1 MKRGQRWLA
10 ALALPAVLRAAAAAA
25 AAAGEAVPPFSRY
38 AIIIARRPFGVAPAA
53 AAAGAGAAAGEAA
66 AQSQA
71 EQKLARQIAM
81 VAVNITPGGRV
92 AVGFIDNGEKP
103 PRNYY
108 LAVGE
113 SAGGYTVLDADYEE
127 ETATLEKD
135 GVVISLKLGQGLVA
149 TAAPATPAA
158 AAGTP
163 AASPLRI
170 PLRPPAAAAVTSAV
184 ASAATTTARAGRR
197 LTPEEMQRALYPD
210 PAAGG
215 SGMDTSVPG
224 QPIPTSVRMINR
236 MLDSGEITEPS
247 YLERLKKRREELEKR
262 IAAQREINELR
273 QRERAKELGR
283 EEFERLERERNLA
296 LIREG
301 LEPVTP
307 IELTPEEDAEL
318 VRAGVLPAQQ

>member
-1 MKRGQRWLA
+1 MKMRQRWLA

-25 AAAGEAVPPFSRY
+25 AAREVVPPFSRY
-38 AIIIARRPFGVAPAA
+38 EIIIARRPFGVATAPPAGPAA
-53 AAAGAGAAAGEAA
+53 ADAAAT
-66 AQSQA
+66 QTQA
-71 EQKLARQIAM
+71 EQKLAKQIAM
-81 VAVNITPGGRV
+81 VAVNIAPGGRV

-108 LAVGE
+108 LAVGD
-113 SAGGYTVLDADYEE
+113 SANGYTVLDADYEE

-149 TAAPATPAA
+149 TTAPATPAA
-158 AAGTP
+158 P
-163 AASPLRI
+163 AA
-170 PLRPPAAAAVTSAV
+170 PAAAATAPAQAAARLPS
-184 ASAATTTARAGRR
+184 ASARTAVTAGVARVR
-197 LTPEEMQRALYPD
+197 MSPEAMRRALYPE
-210 PAAGG
+210 PAANP
-215 SGMDTSVPG
+215 GMDTSVPG
-224 QPIPTSVRMINR
+224 QPIPTSVRLINR

-283 EEFERLERERNLA
+283 EEFERLVRERNLA

-318 VRAGVLPAQQ
+318 VRAGVLPERQ